1 MLKDLDRL
9 MEVEGVDSLLAI
21 GNAFE
26 VPDIFWLTGFR
37 SPDTITFLH
46 NRGEESLVSAG
57 FHTIERVTKESFI
70 KRTHDLTEVARAL
83 MKEGKRPS
91 KHPDIL
97 LKDLLEAEFSGE
109 VIGVPD
115 HLPASMLVAVQQL
128 GYNIKVVPDLLN
140 NARATKSSSEIKLI
154 EKAGKATI
162 GAISQVI
169 EMIKETD
176 IGANEVLLQ
185 NGEPLTVRDVKLAL
199 DHFLLDND
207 TESAEDAILA
217 VGKKGFDWH
226 YLGLPEDQLKAG
238 VPIIMDVFPRLKR
251 EFYVADV
258 TRTVVKGTPPPKVKE
273 MFDAV
278 LAAADA
284 VIDAL
289 TAGAKIDDVNLEC
302 FNTLKKHGFNST
314 RLDPE
319 AVEGMTHGLGHG
331 IGLAIHEAPS
341 LYNRETFY
349 EEGNVLAIE
358 PGVYLKEFGG
368 VRMENDYVV
377 TKGKPIRTTLGLDDA
392 MYL

>member
-1 MLKDLDRL
+1 MLEDLDRL

-37 SPDTITFLH
+37 SPDTITLLH
-46 NRGEESLVSAG
+46 NRGEKSLVSSA
-57 FHTIERVTKESFI
+57 FHTITRVTKESFI
-70 KRTHDLTEVARAL
+70 KRTHDLTEVAKAL
-83 MKEGKRPS
+83 MKEGKRFT

-109 VIGVPD
+109 VIGVPN
-115 HLPASMLVAVQQL
+115 HLPASMLVAVQKL

-162 GAISQVI
+162 RAISQVI
-169 EMIKETD
+169 EMIKDTD
-176 IGANEVLLQ
+176 IGANDVLLK

-207 TESAEDAILA
+207 AESAEDAIIA

-226 YLGLPEDQLKAG
+226 YLGLPEDKLKAG

-302 FNTLKKHGFNST
+302 FNTLKKQGFNST

-331 IGLAIHEAPS
+331 IGLAIHEEPS
-341 LYNRETFY
+341 LYNRESFY
-349 EEGNVLAIE
+349 EDGNVLAIE

>member
-1 MLKDLDRL
+1 MLEDLDRL

-37 SPDTITFLH
+37 SPDTITLLH
-46 NRGEESLVSAG
+46 NRGEKSLVSSA
-57 FHTIERVTKESFI
+57 FHTITRVTKESFI
-70 KRTHDLTEVARAL
+70 KRTHDLTEVAKAL
-83 MKEGKRPS
+83 MKEGKRFT

-109 VIGVPD
+109 VIGVPN
-115 HLPASMLVAVQQL
+115 HLPASMLVAVQKL

-162 GAISQVI
+162 RAISQVI
-169 EMIKETD
+169 EMIKDTD
-176 IGANEVLLQ
+176 IGANDVLLK

-207 TESAEDAILA
+207 AESAEDAIIA

-226 YLGLPEDQLKAG
+226 YLGLPEDKLKAG

-258 TRTVVKGTPPPKVKE
+258 TRTVVKGTTPPKVKE

-331 IGLAIHEAPS
+331 IGLAIHEEPS
-341 LYNRETFY
+341 LYNRESFY
-349 EEGNVLAIE
+349 EDGNVLAIE

>member
-1 MLKDLDRL
+1 MLEDLDRL

-37 SPDTITFLH
+37 SPDPITFLH
-46 NRGEESLVSAG
+46 NRGEESLVSAA
-57 FHTIERVTKESFI
+57 FHTIKRVTKESFI
-70 KRTHDLTEVARAL
+70 KRTHDLTEVAKAL
-83 MKEGKRPS
+83 MKEGKRFT

-109 VIGVPD
+109 VIGVPN
-115 HLPASMLVAVQQL
+115 HLPASMLVAVQKL

-162 GAISQVI
+162 RAISQVI
-169 EMIKETD
+169 EMIKDTD
-176 IGANEVLLQ
+176 IGANDVLLK

-207 TESAEDAILA
+207 AESAEDAIIA

-226 YLGLPEDQLKAG
+226 YLGLPEDKLKAG

-331 IGLAIHEAPS
+331 IGLAIHEEPS
-341 LYNRETFY
+341 LYNRESFY